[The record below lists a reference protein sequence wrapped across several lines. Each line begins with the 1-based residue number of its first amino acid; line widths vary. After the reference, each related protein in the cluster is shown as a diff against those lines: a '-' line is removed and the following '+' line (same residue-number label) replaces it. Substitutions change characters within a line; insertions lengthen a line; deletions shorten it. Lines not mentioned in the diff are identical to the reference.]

1 ECLRR
6 LSGISGQDKA
16 QSLRFSPSIPQP
28 LRAILDQR
36 NEALEAPAEDVESG
50 RHDLRRALV
59 ALEGVS
65 EVKEHFIRGPEVAF
79 GILRRNTQ
87 RLKDAGLLGAFLLR
101 VGLGLG
107 ETSEAG
113 LKILNSNVGQ
123 VSGICQLGEFLRR
136 EDRPLS
142 RLRQLIHLVDGVL

>member
-1 ECLRR
+1 GIGDSLNGDGCAGYRVGVALHNRRARAGGEADGLYTKTGQVGFLGRFGESPGKLFKLRQRPGRELRPPAAQGGSDAGQVVIECLRR

-36 NEALEAPAEDVESG
+36 NEVLEAPAEDVESG

-65 EVKEHFIRGPEVAF
+65 EVK
-79 GILRRNTQ
+79 
-87 RLKDAGLLGAFLLR
+87 
-101 VGLGLG
+101 
-107 ETSEAG
+107 
-113 LKILNSNVGQ
+113 
-123 VSGICQLGEFLRR
+123 
-136 EDRPLS
+136 
-142 RLRQLIHLVDGVL
+142 